1 VNPDHQYT
9 FSLPPRPANEVISE
23 RLAELVEASNSEGD
37 GEVRAH
43 LHREIE
49 RLRALL
55 GRVS

>member
-1 VNPDHQYT
+1 VHPENQYE
-9 FSLPPRPANEVISE
+9 FCLPPRPANEAIRE
-23 RLAELVEASNSEGD
+23 RLSELVEASNAEQD

-55 GRVS
+55 GRVT